1 VVART
6 TGIPIQRL
14 LAGERQK
21 LLELEQRLGEKV
33 LGQAEAVAAVAAAIR
48 RARAGMKDPRRPVG
62 SFLFMGPTGVG
73 KTELARSLAACLFDQ
88 EDALVRLDMSEFM
101 ERNAVARLIGAP
113 PGYVGYEEGGQLT
126 EAVRQRPY
134 AVVLLDEV
142 EKAHPDVFNLLLQVL
157 DDGRL
162 SDSQG
167 RSVDFRHTVVV
178 MTSNLA
184 SRAIL
189 SHARD
194 GNSDALD
201 AEVDKSLAAHFRPE
215 FLNRID
221 ELIRFR
227 PLQPE
232 DLEPI
237 VRLQLRELQALL
249 QEQGLELQVQEA
261 VVAWLARESYDPE
274 YGARP
279 LRRLLRRQ
287 LENPLATAMLEEKF
301 SAARAVLVEMEA
313 DLPSFRP
320 VM

>member
-1 VVART
+1 
-6 TGIPIQRL
+6 
-14 LAGERQK
+14 
-21 LLELEQRLGEKV
+21 
-33 LGQAEAVAAVAAAIR
+33 
-48 RARAGMKDPRRPVG
+48 M
-62 SFLFMGPTGVG
+62 
-73 KTELARSLAACLFDQ
+73 
-88 EDALVRLDMSEFM
+88 
-101 ERNAVARLIGAP
+101 
-113 PGYVGYEEGGQLT
+113 GYEEGGQLT

-279 LRRLLRRQ
+279 CGGCCGANWRTLWQRRCWRKSSALPAPYWWKWKRICQVFALLCRVAVCR
-287 LENPLATAMLEEKF
+287 LEDCGF
-301 SAARAVLVEMEA
+301 
-313 DLPSFRP
+313 
-320 VM
+320 